1 MPFKIREARKASG
14 FTQEELAKRA
24 KVSRATIIGLENG
37 SITVTTTETLTKI
50 AGALNKKVSEIFLER
65 LSSELDIYIY
75 LLPFEGGEEDEQQQK
90 APRS

>member
-24 KVSRATIIGLENG
+24 KVSRTTIIGLENG

-50 AGALNKKVSEIFLER
+50 AGALNKKVSEIFLE
-65 LSSELDIYIY
+65 
-75 LLPFEGGEEDEQQQK
+75 
-90 APRS
+90 

>member
-50 AGALNKKVSEIFLER
+50 AGALNKKVSEIFWSDCL
-65 LSSELDIYIY
+65 
-75 LLPFEGGEEDEQQQK
+75 
-90 APRS
+90 AN

>member
-37 SITVTTTETLTKI
+37 SIAVTTTETLTKI
-50 AGALNKKVSEIFLER
+50 AGALNKKVSEIFLE
-65 LSSELDIYIY
+65 
-75 LLPFEGGEEDEQQQK
+75 
-90 APRS
+90 

>member
-50 AGALNKKVSEIFLER
+50 AGALNKKVSEIFL
-65 LSSELDIYIY
+65 
-75 LLPFEGGEEDEQQQK
+75 
-90 APRS
+90 A

>member
-1 MPFKIREARKASG
+1 MPFKIREARKECG

-50 AGALNKKVSEIFLER
+50 AGALGKR
-65 LSSELDIYIY
+65 
-75 LLPFEGGEEDEQQQK
+75 
-90 APRS
+90 

>member
-24 KVSRATIIGLENG
+24 YVSRATIIGLENG

-50 AGALNKKVSEIFLER
+50 AGALNKKVSEIFL
-65 LSSELDIYIY
+65 
-75 LLPFEGGEEDEQQQK
+75 
-90 APRS
+90 A